1 MLDDPVLT
9 REYISEIIVIDPST
23 SDSKGL
29 EVIFPNPDG
38 GLYRIFSGKYETIHR
53 LSTETHND
61 LGIVKKLSVT
71 PPNAGNKKMQL
82 LAILNDE
89 NDIIIMESQLETGK
103 AVKFNIN
110 DDPPEGICWCS
121 IDSVVLIYL
130 DRLVVVGPND
140 AKAEFMIEATRGFYA
155 CTEIDGMRVLSN
167 DTTYFVEKV
176 PSAIEKSFEL
186 ASTESSSLIIT
197 AYQKYLAGDPRAEDV
212 LKGVKEDEKSSL
224 AEGIKELISAATYEF
239 EPEYQKYLLKAAS
252 FAKNF
257 ISPGE
262 FNAEDFVRILKDLR
276 IVNQLHVSKVYF
288 VLSIVWTDDNVCT
301 IQKDEAK
308 TVY

>member
-1 MLDDPVLT
+1 M
-9 REYISEIIVIDPST
+9 
-23 SDSKGL
+23 G
-29 EVIFPNPDG
+29 
-38 GLYRIFSGKYETIHR
+38 
-53 LSTETHND
+53 TENYVN
-61 LGIVKKLSVT
+61 LGIVKKLSAT
-71 PPNAGNKKMQL
+71 PLNAGSKKMQL

-89 NDIIIMESQLETGK
+89 DNIIIAESRLETGK
-103 AVKFNIN
+103 AVKFDIN
-110 DDPPEGICWCS
+110 NDSPEGICWCS

-155 CTEIDGMRVLSN
+155 CSEIDGMRVLSN

-176 PSAIEKSFEL
+176 PSAIEKSLEL
-186 ASTESSSLIIT
+186 ASTEPSSLIIT

-276 IVNQLHVSKVYF
+276 IVNQ
-288 VLSIVWTDDNVCT
+288 IGR
-301 IQKDEAK
+301 AP
-308 TVY
+308 